1 VSVCVCVCVCVCT
14 TSGCIFAMDRPSV
27 NVGNQADNMVVL
39 QITAQL
45 NIAEQVGTP
54 GKCAYA
60 YNWSTGFTN

>member
-1 VSVCVCVCVCVCT
+1 
-14 TSGCIFAMDRPSV
+14 MDRPSV